1 VAHRSLDHDLRH
13 GNRRERWWQAASVA
27 PNQDQDTV
35 LRLGKRQVEWRDRA
49 SILGFSCPTRR
60 SPAMETVCDLHS
72 RSSLIGSDYR
82 LFAIELKRKR
92 FWESPL

>member
-1 VAHRSLDHDLRH
+1 VAHRNLDHDLRH

-49 SILGFSCPTRR
+49 SILGHLSDATLTGNGN
-60 SPAMETVCDLHS
+60 SCDLHS